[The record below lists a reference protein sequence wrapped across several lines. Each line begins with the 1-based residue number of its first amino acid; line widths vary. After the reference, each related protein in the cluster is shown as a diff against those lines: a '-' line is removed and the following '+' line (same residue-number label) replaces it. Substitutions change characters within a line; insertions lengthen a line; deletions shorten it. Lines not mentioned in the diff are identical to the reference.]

1 MPPNG
6 PVSFFFSQTKTSFF
20 RGTCCSARD
29 EGLSASSDTD
39 STLDHVALLPQSA
52 PVEYYHSD
60 SALHHPGRGGKR
72 KRSATAGIMS
82 PRLLRHPLRNE
93 LYWTS
98 SLQRPRPLSWQGW
111 KLCVLGQVDRPTLQH
126 FSTLCARCSALCSV
140 KTTPHQEHKR
150 SGSCE
155 RQKIT
160 VLTFIG
166 SAAK

>member
-1 MPPNG
+1 MAGNG
-6 PVSFFFSQTKTSFF
+6 VCFLFFPKHPFFALFS
-20 RGTCCSARD
+20 GHLLLVLRD
-29 EGLSASSDTD
+29 EVISASSDTD

-111 KLCVLGQVDRPTLQH
+111 KLCVLGQVDRATLQH
-126 FSTLCARCSALCSV
+126 FSTLCARYAGTQHSAL
-140 KTTPHQEHKR
+140 
-150 SGSCE
+150 
-155 RQKIT
+155 
-160 VLTFIG
+160 
-166 SAAK
+166 